1 MFANAFQKNAQLQ
14 NILLDDEIAGVLGDK
29 QTGLIAVVSTGLLNG
44 YPVIALTASLN
55 YFNAYSREKLPTNLI
70 QAQRDYF
77 GSHTYERVDT
87 PGIFHTDW
95 QQDDKTVDH
104 SSGH

>member
-1 MFANAFQKNAQLQ
+1 MKAIQF
-14 NILLDDEIAGVLGDK
+14 
-29 QTGLIAVVSTGLLNG
+29 G
-44 YPVIALTASLN
+44 YPCAGLMASLN
-55 YFNAYSREKLPTNLI
+55 YFEAYKRNNLPTNLI

-77 GSHTYERVDT
+77 GSHTYERIDV

-95 QQDDKTVDH
+95 QHAEQVTDH